1 MIALL
6 RTERFKK
13 DFKRLPREIQTR
25 TAKALALVLS
35 NPKHPSLHVKRME
48 GAPNIWE
55 LRVSRDYRVTFQ
67 FEPEG
72 VLLRRI
78 GTHDILNRP

>member
-6 RTERFKK
+6 RTERFKR

-25 TAKALALVLS
+25 TAKALALFLS
-35 NPKHPSLHVKRME
+35 NPRHPSLHVKRME
-48 GAPNIWE
+48 GAPSIWE
-55 LRVSRDYRVTFQ
+55 LQVSQNCRLTFQ
-67 FEPEG
+67 FEQESI
-72 VLLRRI
+72 LLRRI

>member
-1 MIALL
+1 MIALF
-6 RTERFKK
+6 RTERFKR

-25 TAKALALVLS
+25 TAKALALFLS
-35 NPKHPSLHVKRME
+35 DPRHPSLHVKRME
-48 GAPNIWE
+48 GTPGIWE
-55 LRVSRDYRVTFQ
+55 LRENQNCRLTFQ

-78 GTHDILNRP
+78 GTHDILNRA

>member
-1 MIALL
+1 
-6 RTERFKK
+6 
-13 DFKRLPREIQTR
+13 
-25 TAKALALVLS
+25 
-35 NPKHPSLHVKRME
+35 ME
-48 GAPNIWE
+48 GAPSIWE
-55 LRVSRDYRVTFQ
+55 LRVSQNYRITLQ

>member
-6 RTERFKK
+6 RTERFKR

-25 TAKALALVLS
+25 TAKVLELFLS
-35 NPKHPSLHVKRME
+35 NPRHPSLRVKRME
-48 GAPNIWE
+48 GTPSIWE
-55 LRVSRDYRVTFQ
+55 LRVSQNYRLTFQ
-67 FEPEG
+67 FGQEG

-78 GTHDILNRP
+78 GTHNVLNRP

>member
-1 MIALL
+1 MIALF
-6 RTERFKK
+6 RTERFKR

-25 TAKALALVLS
+25 TAKALALFLS
-35 NPKHPSLHVKRME
+35 DPRHPSLHVKRME
-48 GAPNIWE
+48 GAPSIWE
-55 LRVSRDYRVTFQ
+55 LRVSQNYRITLQ